1 MEDLTIKVD
10 GKEYNVKVEETNEGK
25 LKIHC
30 DGDVYEVEAKEKV
43 VQELENELGKKEG
56 AKESKGIVTA
66 PLPGII
72 FSVDVKKGDKVK
84 KGKRLLTLMAMKM
97 ENEIVSPKDG
107 AVKDIQVKKNDSVD
121 KGDVLIVIE

>member
-10 GKEYNVKVEETNEGK
+10 GKEYKVTVEETNEGK

-43 VQELENELGKKEG
+43 MQELENELDKKEG
-56 AKESKGIVTA
+56 SKEGKGTVIA
-66 PLPGII
+66 PLPGIV

-84 KGKRLLTLMAMKM
+84 KGKRLLSLMAMKM
-97 ENEIVSPKDG
+97 ENEIISPKDG
-107 AVKDIQVKKNDSVD
+107 VVKEIKVKKNDSVE
-121 KGDVLIVIE
+121 KGSVLVIIE